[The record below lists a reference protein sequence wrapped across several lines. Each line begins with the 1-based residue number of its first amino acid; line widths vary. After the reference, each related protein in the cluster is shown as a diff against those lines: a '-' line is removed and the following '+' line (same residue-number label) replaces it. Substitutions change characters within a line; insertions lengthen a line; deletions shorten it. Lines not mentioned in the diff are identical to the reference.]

1 MASQDRTS
9 EFFSL
14 CQSLPPPP
22 PNATFPSSSQH
33 NHNHNHIHHKQQ
45 QQQQN
50 QQSHNTGRYSS
61 TSTSNDPSDEL
72 KSFHQ
77 TASLIS
83 RDIYTTSTLLSQLT
97 TLIHSRS
104 ASIFVD
110 ETPQVNNLV
119 LQIKSNIE
127 TLNLKLENAQQV
139 INRNKRAL
147 NANAVKSGGGHGSSL
162 YGGGNNSQKF
172 TEVNNL
178 VGQLQEEFVNTTKGF
193 KDVLRVRSDRMKER
207 TDRRNNLMKGGGA
220 SSVNSSGAKRDD
232 DDEDLAL
239 LGNKPKLYDDNH
251 RDDFGSG
258 MMKFS
263 QMNDSNNSD
272 ASAQQGG
279 GGFGMG
285 GPRLDL
291 TSAIMSNQ
299 NEMGMPGGESTMQL
313 PRPCKF
319 FFVFLSFFIVYTYH
333 SIF

>member
-1 MASQDRTS
+1 M
-9 EFFSL
+9 
-14 CQSLPPPP
+14 
-22 PNATFPSSSQH
+22 
-33 NHNHNHIHHKQQ
+33 
-45 QQQQN
+45 
-50 QQSHNTGRYSS
+50 
-61 TSTSNDPSDEL
+61 
-72 KSFHQ
+72 
-77 TASLIS
+77 
-83 RDIYTTSTLLSQLT
+83 
-97 TLIHSRS
+97 
-104 ASIFVD
+104 
-110 ETPQVNNLV
+110 
-119 LQIKSNIE
+119 QIKTNIE
-127 TLNLKLENAQQV
+127 TLNFKLENAQQV

-147 NANAVKSGGGHGSSL
+147 NANAAKSGGSHGSSSL
-162 YGGGNNSQKF
+162 YGSSNNSQKF

-207 TDRRNNLMKGGGA
+207 SDRRNNLMKGGA
-220 SSVNSSGAKRDD
+220 SSANSPSAKRDG

-239 LGNKPKLYDDNH
+239 LGNKPKLYDSNNNS
-251 RDDFGSG
+251 RDDLGSG

-272 ASAQQGG
+272 TSAQQ

-319 FFVFLSFFIVYTYH
+319 FYFCLFVCLLNLHYFVYCLLCIVYCVWRCRIHFDMYYQYLVPGTWYTPTLSYYSLYSF
-333 SIF
+333 SI